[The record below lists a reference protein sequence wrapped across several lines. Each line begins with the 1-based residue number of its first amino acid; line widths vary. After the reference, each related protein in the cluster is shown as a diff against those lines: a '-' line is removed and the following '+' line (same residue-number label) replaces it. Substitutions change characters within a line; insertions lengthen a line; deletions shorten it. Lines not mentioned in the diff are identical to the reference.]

1 MPPFQVILHDHAC
14 MHESYL
20 GRVGKHADAADDL
33 PAGIPL
39 SDTATKNCG
48 VLSYR
53 DKQNTDDRRID
64 ICCSSLRQPWR
75 RASIQNL
82 LLATHSGGYIL
93 HFCL

>member
-1 MPPFQVILHDHAC
+1 MF
-14 MHESYL
+14 
-20 GRVGKHADAADDL
+20 GKHADAADDL

-64 ICCSSLRQPWR
+64 ICSGSHGAGLAFKTFCWPRTQGARYFIFASDHSLSGHKH
-75 RASIQNL
+75 RAMTMPHNSH
-82 LLATHSGGYIL
+82 AT
-93 HFCL
+93 